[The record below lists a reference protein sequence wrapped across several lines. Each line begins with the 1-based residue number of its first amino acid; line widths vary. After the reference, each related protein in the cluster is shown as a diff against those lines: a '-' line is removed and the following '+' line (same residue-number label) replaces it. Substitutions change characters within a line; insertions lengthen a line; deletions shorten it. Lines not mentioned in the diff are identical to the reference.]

1 MQRPLWNRFATFFV
15 WLLAAGCAVYWAL
28 QFVRGPVA
36 PPSATASESSTGIG
50 TVDAQALALG
60 LGGGKAPAGSSPTE
74 APAAPS
80 ALQAARFLLTG
91 VVVQKTRASSG
102 VALIAVDGKPP
113 RPYRVGSQLTDGVVL
128 HSVAVGKA
136 LLSSTMD
143 AAPSLTLD
151 LPQIY
156 TASVGNARPSRPALQ
171 AEPYTPSSNSPLPIP
186 STNNA
191 NADPDNMMGGSR
203 PSRRR
208 PGRPPEMDMAIPSQA
223 GRADARKAIV
233 E

>member
-1 MQRPLWNRFATFFV
+1 MQRPLWNRLATFLV
-15 WLLAAGCAVYWAL
+15 WLLAALCCVYWAL
-28 QFVRGPVA
+28 KFVRGSVA
-36 PPSATASESSTGIG
+36 PLSAAVAAPASSVGA
-50 TVDAQALALG
+50 VDTQSLAIG

-136 LLSSTMD
+136 LLSSAMD

-208 PGRPPEMDMAIPSQA
+208 PSRSPEMDMAIPSQA
-223 GRADARKAIV
+223 GRADARKAVI